1 MGQIANHYSGLFH
14 DDDASYYD
22 QLDVFAEPLR
32 NSAHNIVDF
41 IERLG
46 NKTQELQNLRDS
58 YSKLESMPVK
68 NLCTGI
74 ENIKTSLLKVEFI
87 SNSVDASPQEQR
99 EFVDF
104 FELQNAFNIEVNAF
118 VKKVIQLEM
127 IN

>member
-14 DDDASYYD
+14 DDDASYYE

-32 NSAHNIVDF
+32 SSAHNIVDF
-41 IERLG
+41 IENLG
-46 NKTQELQNLRDS
+46 NKTQELKNLRDS
-58 YSKLESMPVK
+58 YSKLESMPAK

-74 ENIKTSLLKVEFI
+74 ENIKTNLLKVEFI
-87 SNSVDASPQEQR
+87 SKSVNASTKEQR
-99 EFVDF
+99 EFIDF
-104 FELQNAFNIEVNAF
+104 FELQNAFNYEVNAF